1 MFSTAVLMAAI
12 VIVAK
17 ALGLLRDILVANAYG
32 MQSAAQAYEIASR
45 LPIMIFD
52 FVIGGVVSA
61 AFIPIFSEL
70 LVKRSE
76 KDAMRFANSY
86 VNLIF
91 VLTATMALLGI
102 LFSDSLV
109 RFLAPEASSEVL
121 SLASYLSKIMFP
133 MIVFTGLAFS
143 FVGILQSLGE
153 FRIPALISLV
163 SNSIMV
169 AYLFFLN
176 SFFGIVGLAVAM
188 LLGWASQALVQVP
201 KLRSLGYRYS
211 PVFDFASPEIKRSLK
226 SALPILIGTWT
237 QPICSLINTRYAS
250 GLDNGRAI
258 TALSYSNKLYIIIVG
273 VFTFVATNL
282 LFPYMSRANASGKA
296 EDARRLMI
304 SSVKILVFIIAP
316 ITVGIIIL
324 AHPFCAVIYERG
336 AFTPE
341 DTVLTAEALRCY
353 TVGMLF
359 MSVNEVL
366 TKTFFA
372 DGKTLVPMISSIIS
386 MTLNVILV
394 VSLSSVIGVGGI
406 ALISGIAT
414 VVNCTVNYLVMK
426 KSRAMLS
433 GRDWF
438 DILKSV
444 VCAAIMGGAVILIYR
459 ASSSLSNVIS
469 VVICAAVGII
479 VYVLLAFLLRS
490 DELKLF
496 AEKILKKQSM

>member
-282 LFPYMSRANASGKA
+282 LFSLYVEGKCIRKSGGRAPSDDLVGKNTRIHYSPHHSGHNYTCTPILRGNIRT
-296 EDARRLMI
+296 RRLY
-304 SSVKILVFIIAP
+304 S
-316 ITVGIIIL
+316 
-324 AHPFCAVIYERG
+324 
-336 AFTPE
+336 
-341 DTVLTAEALRCY
+341 
-353 TVGMLF
+353 
-359 MSVNEVL
+359 
-366 TKTFFA
+366 
-372 DGKTLVPMISSIIS
+372 
-386 MTLNVILV
+386 
-394 VSLSSVIGVGGI
+394 GG
-406 ALISGIAT
+406 
-414 VVNCTVNYLVMK
+414 
-426 KSRAMLS
+426 
-433 GRDWF
+433 
-438 DILKSV
+438 
-444 VCAAIMGGAVILIYR
+444 YR
-459 ASSSLSNVIS
+459 THRRS
-469 VVICAAVGII
+469 AAVLCGRNAFHVGKRSSDKNILCRRQDPCSDDI
-479 VYVLLAFLLRS
+479 VHNLDDAERHSRS
-490 DELKLF
+490 ISFIRYRCRRNRPDFRHSDRGKLHGKLSCN
-496 AEKILKKQSM
+496 EKEPRNAVRA

>member
-1 MFSTAVLMAAI
+1 
-12 VIVAK
+12 
-17 ALGLLRDILVANAYG
+17 
-32 MQSAAQAYEIASR
+32 
-45 LPIMIFD
+45 
-52 FVIGGVVSA
+52 
-61 AFIPIFSEL
+61 
-70 LVKRSE
+70 
-76 KDAMRFANSY
+76 
-86 VNLIF
+86 
-91 VLTATMALLGI
+91 
-102 LFSDSLV
+102 
-109 RFLAPEASSEVL
+109 
-121 SLASYLSKIMFP
+121 
-133 MIVFTGLAFS
+133 
-143 FVGILQSLGE
+143 
-153 FRIPALISLV
+153 
-163 SNSIMV
+163 
-169 AYLFFLN
+169 
-176 SFFGIVGLAVAM
+176 
-188 LLGWASQALVQVP
+188 
-201 KLRSLGYRYS
+201 
-211 PVFDFASPEIKRSLK
+211 
-226 SALPILIGTWT
+226 
-237 QPICSLINTRYAS
+237 
-250 GLDNGRAI
+250 
-258 TALSYSNKLYIIIVG
+258 
-273 VFTFVATNL
+273 
-282 LFPYMSRANASGKA
+282 MSRANASGKA

-353 TVGMLF
+353 AVGMLF

-414 VVNCTVNYLVMK
+414 AVNCTVNYLVMK

>member
-250 GLDNGRAI
+250 GLDNAGELCEEA
-258 TALSYSNKLYIIIVG
+258 VFG
-273 VFTFVATNL
+273 VYADEVDIPLGECRFDLIA
-282 LFPYMSRANASGKA
+282 
-296 EDARRLMI
+296 
-304 SSVKILVFIIAP
+304 LVF
-316 ITVGIIIL
+316 
-324 AHPFCAVIYERG
+324 AHQ
-336 AFTPE
+336 
-341 DTVLTAEALRCY
+341 
-353 TVGMLF
+353 
-359 MSVNEVL
+359 
-366 TKTFFA
+366 
-372 DGKTLVPMISSIIS
+372 
-386 MTLNVILV
+386 
-394 VSLSSVIGVGGI
+394 
-406 ALISGIAT
+406 T
-414 VVNCTVNYLVMK
+414 VVDKYARELIANCLCHERRSNRGVHAAREREQRLAGADLFTDR
-426 KSRAMLS
+426 SD
-433 GRDWF
+433 G
-438 DILKSV
+438 ILPV
-444 VCAAIMGGAVILIYR
+444 VCHGPVAVCLADAI
-459 ASSSLSNVIS
+459 
-469 VVICAAVGII
+469 
-479 VYVLLAFLLRS
+479 
-490 DELKLF
+490 
-496 AEKILKKQSM
+496 

>member
-1 MFSTAVLMAAI
+1 MT
-12 VIVAK
+12 
-17 ALGLLRDILVANAYG
+17 RW
-32 MQSAAQAYEIASR
+32 
-45 LPIMIFD
+45 P
-52 FVIGGVVSA
+52 VSA
-61 AFIPIFSEL
+61 A
-70 LVKRSE
+70 V
-76 KDAMRFANSY
+76 
-86 VNLIF
+86 
-91 VLTATMALLGI
+91 MA
-102 LFSDSLV
+102 V
-109 RFLAPEASSEVL
+109 RMVSWS
-121 SLASYLSKIMFP
+121 
-133 MIVFTGLAFS
+133 
-143 FVGILQSLGE
+143 
-153 FRIPALISLV
+153 RISP
-163 SNSIMV
+163 SN
-169 AYLFFLN
+169 
-176 SFFGIVGLAVAM
+176 
-188 LLGWASQALVQVP
+188 
-201 KLRSLGYRYS
+201 
-211 PVFDFASPEIKRSLK
+211 
-226 SALPILIGTWT
+226 
-237 QPICSLINTRYAS
+237 
-250 GLDNGRAI
+250 I
-258 TALSYSNKLYIIIVG
+258 T
-273 VFTFVATNL
+273 
-282 LFPYMSRANASGKA
+282 
-296 EDARRLMI
+296 
-304 SSVKILVFIIAP
+304 
-316 ITVGIIIL
+316 
-324 AHPFCAVIYERG
+324 HPFCAVIYERG

-353 TVGMLF
+353 AVGMLF

-414 VVNCTVNYLVMK
+414 AVNCTVNYLVMK

-444 VCAAIMGGAVILIYR
+444 ACAAIMGGAVILIYR

>member
-1 MFSTAVLMAAI
+1 
-12 VIVAK
+12 
-17 ALGLLRDILVANAYG
+17 
-32 MQSAAQAYEIASR
+32 
-45 LPIMIFD
+45 
-52 FVIGGVVSA
+52 
-61 AFIPIFSEL
+61 
-70 LVKRSE
+70 
-76 KDAMRFANSY
+76 
-86 VNLIF
+86 
-91 VLTATMALLGI
+91 MALLGI

-353 TVGMLF
+353 AVGMLF

-372 DGKTLVPMISSIIS
+372 DGKTLVPMISSIV
-386 MTLNVILV
+386 L
-394 VSLSSVIGVGGI
+394 SLSSVIGVGGV

-414 VVNCTVNYLVMK
+414 AVNCTVNYLVMK
-426 KSRAMLS
+426 KSRAILS

-496 AEKILKKQSM
+496 AEKILEKQSM

>member
-1 MFSTAVLMAAI
+1 M
-12 VIVAK
+12 
-17 ALGLLRDILVANAYG
+17 
-32 MQSAAQAYEIASR
+32 
-45 LPIMIFD
+45 
-52 FVIGGVVSA
+52 
-61 AFIPIFSEL
+61 
-70 LVKRSE
+70 
-76 KDAMRFANSY
+76 
-86 VNLIF
+86 
-91 VLTATMALLGI
+91 
-102 LFSDSLV
+102 
-109 RFLAPEASSEVL
+109 
-121 SLASYLSKIMFP
+121 
-133 MIVFTGLAFS
+133 
-143 FVGILQSLGE
+143 GILQSLGE

>member
-282 LFPYMSRANASGKA
+282 LFPYMSRANASGKTD
-296 EDARRLMI
+296 DARRLMI

-336 AFTPE
+336 AFTH
-341 DTVLTAEALRCY
+341 RR
-353 TVGMLF
+353 
-359 MSVNEVL
+359 S
-366 TKTFFA
+366 
-372 DGKTLVPMISSIIS
+372 
-386 MTLNVILV
+386 
-394 VSLSSVIGVGGI
+394 
-406 ALISGIAT
+406 
-414 VVNCTVNYLVMK
+414 
-426 KSRAMLS
+426 
-433 GRDWF
+433 
-438 DILKSV
+438 
-444 VCAAIMGGAVILIYR
+444 
-459 ASSSLSNVIS
+459 
-469 VVICAAVGII
+469 AAVLCGRNAFHVGKRSSDKNILCRRQDPCSDDI
-479 VYVLLAFLLRS
+479 VHNLDDAERHSRS
-490 DELKLF
+490 ISFIRYRCRRNRPDFRHSDRGKLHGKLSCN
-496 AEKILKKQSM
+496 EKEPRNAVRA